1 MSNQSLLP
9 RLFSR
14 YVRFSARHYGKI
26 LLGFLGVLL
35 LAVIPIRQLQLQTD
49 MAELLPK
56 DHPSVQALK
65 RISGR
70 QKSATNMVLII
81 ESPDHA
87 QNVRF
92 AKVLRP
98 ELEKM
103 VPEVFSETQWSP
115 NSEIPDHAAHWYW
128 MYSSLPDLEQAEIL
142 LDRTIAHRKSP
153 LLVDL
158 EGDPEAELRDLRK
171 RLQKDIPQ
179 KSEPTEKATATNPA
193 ESYFVSHEGNVH
205 SLGVML
211 WRKREGFGSY
221 GDQRTMELVQ
231 QLVSRLHPESFHPEL
246 KVRYTGHIPM
256 AIAEQSAVRD
266 DITFA
271 TILCTTLVLVAI
283 FLYFRRI
290 GIMFA
295 IGLPT
300 FMGVLLAL
308 ALASVTVHFLNIN
321 TAFLISIILGNGI
334 NTPIVLLARYG
345 EERRK
350 STAVEESLALAA
362 ERTVL
367 GTSTAMLAASIAY
380 GCLGFTEF
388 RGFNQFGLIG
398 GAGMILV
405 WLSTF
410 LFVPALIVWG
420 EKLRPG
426 LFTPGNNLWRF
437 PFVLLGRMSARAP
450 LLFGFA
456 SIALLGVAL
465 LPMARYV
472 RDPIEWD
479 LRNLRSIQTEPER
492 LWGRMDGMGMGQ
504 VGAGYIASTGVLLVD
519 RADQADAV
527 AEAIRQKDAKKG
539 DQKIIRAVRTINSV
553 LPQNQDAKLE
563 VLTRLRQKLDKNRDL
578 MDESEW
584 KELEGFRPPEYL
596 RKMTTYDLPRQVQEA
611 FTEVDGQRGR
621 LVGVD
626 ADYYSD
632 WDGHDLIRLA
642 DGLTVEALGQTWVV
656 ASASTLFGG
665 MVEMIYRD
673 GKPVTLAALIG
684 VCLLVCVSFGLRG
697 SIPVLLSLGLGLTWL
712 GGAMGYLNI
721 KLNFMNFL
729 ALPITVGVGV
739 DYAANLWARMRSE
752 GHGALREIIADTGSA
767 VALCSS
773 TTIIGYS
780 SLLLAHNRALRSFGI
795 VADVGEVTC
804 LLAALA
810 ILPMISYLRSRRT
823 PPSET

>member
-14 YVRFSARHYGKI
+14 YVRFSAHHHRKI

-103 VPEVFSETQWSP
+103 VPEIFSETQWSP

-128 MYSSLPDLEQAEIL
+128 MYAPLPDLEQAEIL

-153 LLVDL
+153 LLIDL

-179 KSEPTEKATATNPA
+179 KAEPTEKATATDPA

-283 FLYFRRI
+283 FLYFQRI

-350 STAVEESLALAA
+350 STGVEEALARA
-362 ERTVL
+362 SERTVL

-380 GCLGFTEF
+380 GCLGLTEF

-410 LFVPALIVWG
+410 LFVPALILWG

-426 LFTPGNNLWRF
+426 LFTPGKNLWRF
-437 PFVLLGRMSARAP
+437 PFVLIGKMSARAP
-450 LLFGFA
+450 LLFGLA
-456 SIALLGVAL
+456 SLVLLGIALV
-465 LPMARYV
+465 PMARYV

-519 RADQADAV
+519 RAEQADAV
-527 AEAIRQKDAKKG
+527 ADAIRQKDAKKG

-553 LPQNQDAKLE
+553 LPQDQDAKLE

-642 DGLTVEALGQTWVV
+642 DGLTVEALGQKWVV

-697 SIPVLLSLGLGLTWL
+697 SIPVLLSLGLGLIWL

-767 VALCSS
+767 VALCST

-795 VADVGEVTC
+795 VADVGEITC
-804 LLAALA
+804 LLAALTL
-810 ILPMISYLRSRRT
+810 LPVISYLRARRLT
-823 PPSET
+823 KAEK